1 MKKLTQFLIIG
12 LLGTPF
18 FVPQSVEAFKLF
30 GDKKTAEEKN
40 ENKTENVNKK
50 EASKPTSQ
58 ENSSKTNTEN
68 KTSETDKSQKNTST
82 EVATSNSSANTN
94 STPEVNVNKDKNAA
108 VVFTDGS
115 KIDKT
120 VVNAELSNIPL
131 ELSSRMP
138 YAELLRLIS
147 FKLAYQKLIDTKAK
161 EMNLADD
168 PEISKSMASRRKSY
182 ASSKYLDEQVK
193 KIMTD
198 SELEKY
204 YDEMW
209 DKHMKGTNEVSGI
222 MISVSNKEQS
232 DKVLKVKSEE
242 ELNKIVNTYKTGK
255 MPIATQPFDMPE
267 SVLPPDIVKQIKA
280 KGANSVVGPFS
291 IQGMAMF
298 LFIKSVHLAVKK
310 PFNGEIRE
318 QYKQLAHREFANRY
332 VNKLIEDNKVVIYDL
347 RGKPVDLKTQ
357 ERTDKKTEEKKD
369 PVNLSTIKDDFVIAK
384 IGDKT
389 TLKISDL
396 YTIYNIKSI
405 ENELFASMSVQLKV
419 SMEEV
424 IQSAIKLCVQ
434 DKLIELE
441 MDKNKFME
449 TAEIKAKFGQI
460 DAQQLRR
467 SYFNKTVKITEA
479 DARKE
484 FNKYLETIK
493 PDAKD
498 DQEISVRLMF
508 YGTENDAKTALKKYQ
523 SNPKSFSKDFDD
535 AVKDKKAMDLS
546 YIRKVPPASPLSP
559 IWEAVKTAAPA
570 ACCKQIIKLNGEMFG
585 LGKAGFAVAYVGD
598 RRQIKLPTFQETQT
612 FFRKVAEKMQAI
624 AIVEKL
630 MKQEIAFVN
639 DVPMNSIKDEELNKV
654 LINIVTEDTELPIEK
669 SIEN

>member
-318 QYKQLAHREFANRY
+318 QYKQLAH
-332 VNKLIEDNKVVIYDL
+332 
-347 RGKPVDLKTQ
+347 
-357 ERTDKKTEEKKD
+357 DKKTEEKKD